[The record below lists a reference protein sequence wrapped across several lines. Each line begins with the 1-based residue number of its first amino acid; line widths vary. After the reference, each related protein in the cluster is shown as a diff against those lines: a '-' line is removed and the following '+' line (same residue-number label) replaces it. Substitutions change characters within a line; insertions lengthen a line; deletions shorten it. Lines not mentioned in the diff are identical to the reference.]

1 MRPRA
6 ECCERLA
13 LADLRPLVQPG
24 DAALDLPDGTTLAL
38 RWSGVR
44 GCFGGQTGRSLLLV
58 CPTCDRSCRVLW
70 QPPGERWGCCCCWR
84 ISHRSHRRS
93 GSRKGQPKPRSWHCD
108 RLQQEQLRCAEL
120 LGLES
125 WPPPTL
131 FWRPFDLL
139 TASRR
144 PDASRISYHRQL
156 ALVRRL
162 DALESLR
169 IEAVVAG
176 SDLPLSWPEHLGAKA
191 ADVVE
196 STAWALRRPAGDHR
210 STRGGRPVLQL
221 KSLKNGFVTEKPAK
235 YGT

>member
-84 ISHRSHRRS
+84 ISYRSHRRS

-108 RLQQEQLRCAEL
+108 RLQREQLRCAEL

-139 TASRR
+139 TAPRR
-144 PDASRISYHRQL
+144 SDAPRLRFQRQV

-169 IEAVVAG
+169 IGSVVA
-176 SDLPLSWPEHLGAKA
+176 SSALPLHWPKRVSDDA
-191 ADVVE
+191 AAVVE
-196 STAWALRRPAGDHR
+196 STAWALRRPAGDPR
-210 STRGGRPVLQL
+210 STRGRDGRAC
-221 KSLKNGFVTEKPAK
+221 S
-235 YGT
+235 

>member
-44 GCFGGQTGRSLLLV
+44 GCFGGRSGRSLLLV

-70 QPPGERWGCCCCWR
+70 RPLGEGWGCCWR
-84 ISHRSHRRS
+84 ISYRSHRRS

-108 RLQQEQLRCAEL
+108 QLQHEQRRCAEV

-139 TASRR
+139 TAPRR
-144 PDASRISYHRQL
+144 SDAPRLRFERQV

-169 IEAVVAG
+169 IGSVVA
-176 SDLPLSWPEHLGAKA
+176 SSALPLHWPKRVSDDA
-191 ADVVE
+191 AAVME
-196 STAWALRRPAGDHR
+196 STAWALRRPAGDPR
-210 STRGGRPVLQL
+210 ITR
-221 KSLKNGFVTEKPAK
+221 
-235 YGT
+235 

>member
-58 CPTCDRSCRVLW
+58 CPKCERSCRVLW

-139 TASRR
+139 TAPRR
-144 PDASRISYHRQL
+144 SDAPRLRFQRQV

-169 IEAVVAG
+169 IGSVVA
-176 SDLPLSWPEHLGAKA
+176 SSALPLHWPKQMSA
-191 ADVVE
+191 AAAAVME
-196 STAWALRRPAGDHR
+196 ATAWALRRPAGDSR
-210 STRGGRPVLQL
+210 ITR
-221 KSLKNGFVTEKPAK
+221 
-235 YGT
+235 

>member
-13 LADLRPLVQPG
+13 LADLRGLVQPG

-38 RWSGVR
+38 RWSVVR
-44 GCFGGQTGRSLLLV
+44 GCFGGRPGRALLLA
-58 CPTCDRSCRVLW
+58 CPICDRSCRVLW
-70 QPPGERWGCCCCWR
+70 QPPGDRWGCSICR
-84 ISHRSHRRS
+84 PISHRSHRRP
-93 GSRKGQPKPRSWHCD
+93 GARKGQRKPRSWHCD
-108 RLQQEQLRCAEL
+108 QLQQEQRRCAEL

-139 TASRR
+139 TAPRR
-144 PDASRISYHRQL
+144 PDAPRLRFERQV

-169 IEAVVAG
+169 IGSVVASSALPLRWPQQVSDDAAAVVEA
-176 SDLPLSWPEHLGAKA
+176 
-191 ADVVE
+191 
-196 STAWALRRPAGDHR
+196 TAWALRRPAGDPR
-210 STRGGRPVLQL
+210 STRDRDGR
-221 KSLKNGFVTEKPAK
+221 ACR
-235 YGT
+235 